1 MELLLIS
8 ENKIKISLTKEDL
21 DGYSITADGIDYDNT
36 ETRRVFW
43 TLLDEAKRQTGFD
56 AAKNRIFI
64 QIYPGKDGGCELYVS
79 KIKHS
84 EREDGIQLNVLKGIL
99 EKGKREKRAGPSV
112 YRFDDVS
119 GLLLACRRLRALGYG
134 KGASA
139 YSEEKRQ
146 FYLSFDASENDF
158 SFIGEYGEAQNDAY
172 SVLLYINEHC
182 KCICD
187 GDAVERL
194 GNL

>member
-21 DGYSITADGIDYDNT
+21 DGYSITADDIDYDNT

-43 TLLDEAKRQTGFD
+43 TLLDEAKRKTGFD

-79 KIKHS
+79 KLTRP
-84 EREDGIQLNVLKGIL
+84 ERETDSSHDIFRTSVKRNVTDK
-99 EKGKREKRAGPSV
+99 KVNDAV
-112 YRFDDVS
+112 YCFEEIS
-119 GLLLACRRLRALGYG
+119 GLISVCKRLKAIGYFQ
-134 KGASA
+134 KVSA
-139 YSEEKRQ
+139 YSDGEKR
-146 FYLSFDASENDF
+146 FFLSLDSPEKEFP
-158 SFIGEYGEAQNDAY
+158 FIMEYAEAQDSRCAR
-172 SVLLYINEHC
+172 LYINEHC
-182 KCICD
+182 SLICD